1 MVKVFIIDRVH
12 KGHVVLRCPQ
22 EVMYI
27 ISEPIWC
34 RLLATSMEVKIE
46 VGRFTA
52 FLMNLLRIKPPVVF
66 YREPGIYDVVVDG
79 RDMIIHG
86 VVEIRGNSITVR
98 PDIVFKDMAEY
109 KEVSRF
115 VQDTYGKFLGTLKNV
130 LDLASV
136 IATAPLSYINNI
148 VDSTHGAVAMVQ
160 ELGRHNVKIMELA
173 NTALSGANVGI
184 DEVIRAI
191 NEIISKYRWVLSP
204 PSPTQAFQMQSP
216 MPPLP
221 PMPQQPTQQQQQGQ
235 QQGGV

>member
-1 MVKVFIIDRVH
+1 MVKVFVIDRVH
-12 KGHVVLRCPQ
+12 KGHVILNCPQ
-22 EVMYI
+22 DVLYI
-27 ISEPIWC
+27 VSEPVPC
-34 RLLATSMEVKIE
+34 RLVATSMEVKVE

-52 FLMNLLRIKPPVVF
+52 FLMSLFHIKPPVTF
-66 YREPGIYDVVVDG
+66 YREPGIYDVIID
-79 RDMIIHG
+79 RNEMIIHG
-86 VVEIRGNSITVR
+86 VIEIKGNNIAIH

-173 NTALSGANVGI
+173 NTALSGANIGV
-184 DEVIRAI
+184 DEIIRAV
-191 NEIISKYRWVLSP
+191 NEILSKGRWLLSP
-204 PSPTQAFQMQSP
+204 PPPTQVFQP
-216 MPPLP
+216 P
-221 PMPQQPTQQQQQGQ
+221 PMPTPPQQPPQQQQQGQ
-235 QQGGV
+235 QQGGA

>member
-12 KGHVVLRCPQ
+12 KGHIILNCPQ
-22 EVMYI
+22 DVLYI
-27 ISEPIWC
+27 VSEPIQC
-34 RLLATSMEVKIE
+34 RLLATSMEVKVE

-52 FLMNLLRIKPPVVF
+52 FLIRLFGIKPSVVF
-66 YREPGIYDVVVDG
+66 YREPGIYDVIID
-79 RDMIIHG
+79 RNEMIIHG
-86 VVEIRGNSITVR
+86 VIEIKGNNIAIH

-115 VQDTYGKFLGTLKNV
+115 VQDTYSKFMGTLKNV

-173 NTALSGANVGI
+173 NTALSGANIGV
-184 DEVIRAI
+184 DEIIRAV
-191 NEIISKYRWVLSP
+191 NEIVSKGRWLLAP
-204 PSPTQAFQMQSP
+204 PPPTQVFQP
-216 MPPLP
+216 P
-221 PMPQQPTQQQQQGQ
+221 PMPTPPQQPPQQQQQGQ
-235 QQGGV
+235 QQGGA

>member
-34 RLLATSMEVKIE
+34 RLVTTSMEMKIE

-52 FLMNLLRIKPPVVF
+52 FLMNLFRIKPPVVF

-79 RDMIIHG
+79 REMIIHG
-86 VVEIRGNSITVR
+86 VVEIKGNSITVR
-98 PDIVFKDMAEY
+98 PDIIYKDMAEY
-109 KEVSRF
+109 KEVSKF
-115 VQDTYGKFLGTLKNV
+115 IQDTYGKFMGTLKNV

-160 ELGRHNVKIMELA
+160 ELGRHNVKIVELT
-173 NTALSGANVGI
+173 NTALSGANIGI

-191 NEIISKYRWVLSP
+191 NEIVSKYRWVLSP
-204 PSPTQAFQMQSP
+204 PSPTQAFQAP
-216 MPPLP
+216 PIPPLP

-235 QQGGV
+235 QQGGA

>member
-12 KGHVVLRCPQ
+12 KGHVILNCPQ

-27 ISEPIWC
+27 VSEPVMC
-34 RLLATSMEVKIE
+34 RLVSTSMEVKVE

-52 FLMNLLRIKPPVVF
+52 FLMSLFRIKPPVIF
-66 YREPGIYDVVVDG
+66 YREPGIYDVIVD
-79 RDMIIHG
+79 RNEMIIHG
-86 VVEIRGNSITVR
+86 VIEIKGNNIAIH

-115 VQDTYGKFLGTLKNV
+115 VQDTYGKFMGTLKNV

-148 VDSTHGAVAMVQ
+148 IDSTHGAVAMVQ

-173 NTALSGANVGI
+173 NTALSGANVSL
-184 DEVIRAI
+184 DEVIRAV
-191 NEIISKYRWVLSP
+191 NEILSKGRWLLAP
-204 PSPTQAFQMQSP
+204 PPPTQAFQA
-216 MPPLP
+216 P
-221 PMPQQPTQQQQQGQ
+221 PMPQQPTQQQ
-235 QQGGV
+235 GGA

>member
-12 KGHVVLRCPQ
+12 KGHVILNCPQ

-27 ISEPIWC
+27 VSEPVMC
-34 RLLATSMEVKIE
+34 RLVSTSMEVKVE

-52 FLMNLLRIKPPVVF
+52 FLMSLFRIKPPVIF
-66 YREPGIYDVVVDG
+66 YREPGIYDVIVD
-79 RDMIIHG
+79 RNEMIIHG
-86 VVEIRGNSITVR
+86 VIEIKGNNIAIH
-98 PDIVFKDMAEY
+98 PDIVFRDMAEY

-115 VQDTYGKFLGTLKNV
+115 VQDTYGKFMGTLKNV

-173 NTALSGANVGI
+173 NTALSGANIGV
-184 DEVIRAI
+184 DEIIRAV
-191 NEIISKYRWVLSP
+191 NEILSKGRWLLAP
-204 PSPTQAFQMQSP
+204 PPPTQVFQP
-216 MPPLP
+216 P
-221 PMPQQPTQQQQQGQ
+221 PMPTPPQQPPQQQQQGQ
-235 QQGGV
+235 QQGGA

>member
-12 KGHVVLRCPQ
+12 KGHVILNCPQ

-27 ISEPIWC
+27 VSEPVMC
-34 RLLATSMEVKIE
+34 RLVSTSMEVKVE

-52 FLMNLLRIKPPVVF
+52 FLMSLFRIKPPVIF
-66 YREPGIYDVVVDG
+66 YREPGIYDVIVD
-79 RDMIIHG
+79 RNEMIIHG
-86 VVEIRGNSITVR
+86 IIEIKGNNIAIH

-115 VQDTYGKFLGTLKNV
+115 VQDTYNKFLGTLKNV

-148 VDSTHGAVAMVQ
+148 IDSTHGAVAMVQ

-173 NTALSGANVGI
+173 NTALSGANVSL
-184 DEVIRAI
+184 DEVIRAV
-191 NEIISKYRWVLSP
+191 NEILSKGRWLLAP
-204 PSPTQAFQMQSP
+204 PPPTQAFQA
-216 MPPLP
+216 P
-221 PMPQQPTQQQQQGQ
+221 PMPQQPTQQQ
-235 QQGGV
+235 GGA

>member
-1 MVKVFIIDRVH
+1 MVKVFVIDRVH
-12 KGHVVLRCPQ
+12 KGHVILNCPQ

-27 ISEPIWC
+27 VSEPVMC
-34 RLLATSMEVKIE
+34 RLVSTSMEVKVE

-52 FLMNLLRIKPPVVF
+52 FLMSLFRIKPPVVF
-66 YREPGIYDVVVDG
+66 YREPGIYDVIVD
-79 RDMIIHG
+79 RNEMIIHG
-86 VVEIRGNSITVR
+86 VVEIKGNNIAIH

-115 VQDTYGKFLGTLKNV
+115 VQDTYGKFMGTLKNV

-173 NTALSGANVGI
+173 NTALSGANIGV
-184 DEVIRAI
+184 DEIIRAV
-191 NEIISKYRWVLSP
+191 NEILSKGRWLLAP
-204 PSPTQAFQMQSP
+204 PPPTQVFQP
-216 MPPLP
+216 P
-221 PMPQQPTQQQQQGQ
+221 PMLTPPQQPPQQQQQGQ
-235 QQGGV
+235 QQGGA

>member
-12 KGHVVLRCPQ
+12 KGHVILNCPQ

-27 ISEPIWC
+27 VSEPVMC
-34 RLLATSMEVKIE
+34 RLVSTSMEVKVE
-46 VGRFTA
+46 VGRFMA
-52 FLMNLLRIKPPVVF
+52 FLMNLFRIKPPVVF
-66 YREPGIYDVVVDG
+66 YREPGIYDVIVD
-79 RDMIIHG
+79 RNEMIIHG
-86 VVEIRGNSITVR
+86 VVEIKGNNIAIH

-115 VQDTYGKFLGTLKNV
+115 VQDTYGKFMGTLKNV

-173 NTALSGANVGI
+173 NTALSGANIGV
-184 DEVIRAI
+184 DEIIRAV
-191 NEIISKYRWVLSP
+191 NEILSKGRWLLAP
-204 PSPTQAFQMQSP
+204 PSPTQVFQ
-216 MPPLP
+216 PLP
-221 PMPQQPTQQQQQGQ
+221 IPTPPQQPSQQQQQGQ
-235 QQGGV
+235 QQGGA

>member
-12 KGHVVLRCPQ
+12 KGHVILNCPQ

-27 ISEPIWC
+27 VSEPVMC
-34 RLLATSMEVKIE
+34 RLVSTSMEVKVE

-52 FLMNLLRIKPPVVF
+52 FLMSLFRIKPPVIF
-66 YREPGIYDVVVDG
+66 YREPGIYDVIVD
-79 RDMIIHG
+79 RNEMIIHG
-86 VVEIRGNSITVR
+86 VIEIKGNNIAIH

-115 VQDTYGKFLGTLKNV
+115 VQDTYGKFMGTLKNV

-148 VDSTHGAVAMVQ
+148 IDSTHGAVAMVQ

-173 NTALSGANVGI
+173 NTALSGANVSL
-184 DEVIRAI
+184 DEVIRAV
-191 NEIISKYRWVLSP
+191 NEILSKGRWLLAP
-204 PSPTQAFQMQSP
+204 PPPTQAFQAPP
-216 MPPLP
+216 MPT
-221 PMPQQPTQQQQQGQ
+221 PQQPTQQQQQ
-235 QQGGV
+235 QGGA

>member
-12 KGHVVLRCPQ
+12 KGHVVLKCPQ

-27 ISEPIWC
+27 VSEPVMC
-34 RLLATSMEVKIE
+34 RLIATSMEVRIE
-46 VGRFTA
+46 VDRFTA
-52 FLMNLLRIKPPVVF
+52 FLMQLLRIKPPVVF
-66 YREPGIYDVVVDG
+66 YREPGIYDVIVNG
-79 RDMIIHG
+79 NEMIIHG
-86 VVEIRGNSITVR
+86 VIEIKGNNITIR

-160 ELGRHNVKIMELA
+160 ELGRHNVKIVELT
-173 NTALSGANVGI
+173 NTALSGANVSL

-191 NEIISKYRWVLSP
+191 NEIMPKTRWLLSP
-204 PSPTQAFQMQSP
+204 PPPTQAFQA
-216 MPPLP
+216 P
-221 PMPQQPTQQQQQGQ
+221 PMPQQPTQQQQQ
-235 QQGGV
+235 QGGA

>member
-12 KGHVVLRCPQ
+12 KGHVILNCPQ

-27 ISEPIWC
+27 VSEPVMC
-34 RLLATSMEVKIE
+34 RLVSTSMEVKVE
-46 VGRFTA
+46 VSGFMA
-52 FLMNLLRIKPPVVF
+52 FLMSLFRIKPPVIF
-66 YREPGIYDVVVDG
+66 YREPGIYDVIVD
-79 RDMIIHG
+79 RNEMIIHG
-86 VVEIRGNSITVR
+86 VIEIKGNNIAIH

-115 VQDTYGKFLGTLKNV
+115 VQDTYGKFMGTLKNV

-173 NTALSGANVGI
+173 NTALSGANIGV
-184 DEVIRAI
+184 DEIIRAV
-191 NEIISKYRWVLSP
+191 NEILSKGRWLLAP
-204 PSPTQAFQMQSP
+204 PPPTQVFQP
-216 MPPLP
+216 P
-221 PMPQQPTQQQQQGQ
+221 PMPTPPQQPPQQQQQGQ
-235 QQGGV
+235 QQGGA

>member
-1 MVKVFIIDRVH
+1 MVKVFVIDRVH
-12 KGHVVLRCPQ
+12 KGHVILNCPQ
-22 EVMYI
+22 EVMFI
-27 ISEPIWC
+27 ISEPVQC

-52 FLMNLLRIKPPVVF
+52 FLMSLFRIKPPVVF
-66 YREPGIYDVVVDG
+66 YREPGIYDVIVD
-79 RDMIIHG
+79 RNEMIIHG
-86 VVEIRGNSITVR
+86 VVEIKGNNVTVR

-115 VQDTYGKFLGTLKNV
+115 VQDTYGKFMGTLKNV

-173 NTALSGANVGI
+173 NTALSGANIGI

-204 PSPTQAFQMQSP
+204 PPPTQAL
-216 MPPLP
+216 LP
-221 PMPQQPTQQQQQGQ
+221 PTLPIPTPQQPAQQPQRQQP
-235 QQGGV
+235 QGGA